1 MVNLLIILFAFWYA
15 GKKVESEICRP
26 SNKFTHVFAPPGT
39 GKTTLAAKIVR
50 LNLKR
55 NRTTYS
61 NVKING
67 AYEFELKDLGKTQF
81 ENCTLIID
89 EAGQEVN
96 NRDWKTNLNK
106 KQLDFLKKHRH
117 YNVDIY
123 IISQAYDE
131 TDKKFRDLTTEL
143 WLLEKSWLPFFVAVK
158 TILKKIDVV
167 EGEILNYYYIPKLS
181 TWRFFTPPNWA
192 YFNTEEKNEPL
203 PKKQDKMYTR
213 NGLI

>member
-1 MVNLLIILFAFWYA
+1 MINVLTVGFAFWYA

-26 SNKFTHVFAPPGT
+26 TNKFTHVFAPPGT

-89 EAGQEVN
+89 EAGQEGFSSM
-96 NRDWKTNLNK
+96 T
-106 KQLDFLKKHRH
+106 
-117 YNVDIY
+117 
-123 IISQAYDE
+123 S
-131 TDKKFRDLTTEL
+131 
-143 WLLEKSWLPFFVAVK
+143 
-158 TILKKIDVV
+158 
-167 EGEILNYYYIPKLS
+167 
-181 TWRFFTPPNWA
+181 
-192 YFNTEEKNEPL
+192 
-203 PKKQDKMYTR
+203 
-213 NGLI
+213 